1 MYYFKHNLPSRSV
14 DNGIKFCMILS
25 NKYGVDETFNAVICE
40 CLARR
45 ISISKAHFT
54 PTGGGCI
61 ALKMY
66 LQMITFKLYL
76 NFILLYL
83 QKNQTKT

>member
-1 MYYFKHNLPSRSV
+1 MYYFKLNLPSRSV
-14 DNGIKFCMILS
+14 DNGIKFWMMVS
-25 NKYGVDETFNAVICE
+25 NKYGVDEIFNAVMCE

-66 LQMITFKLYL
+66 LQAITSKLVPLFY
-76 NFILLYL
+76 IGI
-83 QKNQTKT
+83 